1 MLFSSLS
8 HSHRVIASKDETVP
22 TSPYLS
28 TVTDIRWQTIDAEM
42 KRDICSSVTQIADW
56 RIILHVINSGTDTR
70 PVSRSDKARLPRRRL
85 VLERK
90 YRFHDIKTNT
100 KELTKIINTASTS
113 GTTSALGSKNL
124 CISSEIQHLESKGRK
139 PLMQR

>member
-1 MLFSSLS
+1 MKLPS
-8 HSHRVIASKDETVP
+8 
-22 TSPYLS
+22 SPYLS
-28 TVTDIRWQTIDAEM
+28 TVTDIRWQIIDAEM

-56 RIILHVINSGTDTR
+56 RTILHVRNNGTDTR

-90 YRFHDIKTNT
+90 FRFRDIKTNT
-100 KELTKIINTASTS
+100 KELTETINTANTS
-113 GTTSALGSKNL
+113 GTTSALGSKKL
-124 CISSEIQHLESKGRK
+124 CISSEMQHLELKRRK